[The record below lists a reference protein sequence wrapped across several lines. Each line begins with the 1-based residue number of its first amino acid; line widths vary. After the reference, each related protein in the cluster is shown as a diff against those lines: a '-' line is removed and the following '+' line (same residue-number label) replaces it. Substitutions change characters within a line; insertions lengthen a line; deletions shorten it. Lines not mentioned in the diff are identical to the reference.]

1 MLNLPNTITLTRI
14 ALVVVFTAVISLAA
28 QHPWGY
34 PAALIVFV
42 LAACTDWLDGYLARR
57 LNQVTTFGKLID
69 PLADKIAVSAAFIY
83 LTAAGLCPFWVT
95 IIIISREFL
104 VTGLRQIAQDH
115 GVIIPA
121 GTSGKW
127 KTAFQLAFCIGCL
140 LALVYEWY
148 GTIAAPM
155 LFHSVANLFV
165 YVMLELLPFGGV
177 FLSVP
182 SCVLFLVL
190 SAGSLFLLWMLQ
202 GKTALRQK
210 G

>member
-1 MLNLPNTITLTRI
+1 MKKTVAPGAKTPLFDRIFKPELITLENGHTVTRPRSRTPLI
-14 ALVVVFTAVISLAA
+14 ALLVF
-28 QHPWGY
+28 
-34 PAALIVFV
+34 AAL
-42 LAACTDWLDGYLARR
+42 A
-57 LNQVTTFGKLID
+57 
-69 PLADKIAVSAAFIY
+69 
-83 LTAAGLCPFWVT
+83 
-95 IIIISREFL
+95 ISVH
-104 VTGLRQIAQDH
+104 VTGFNLAIIAKRANQLTKILSQIFQPDPSFFSK
-115 GVIIPA
+115 VITPLLDTIKMSVM
-121 GTSGKW
+121 GSV
-127 KTAFQLAFCIGCL
+127 IGCL
-140 LALVYEWY
+140 LALMYEWY

>member
-1 MLNLPNTITLTRI
+1 MKVPY
-14 ALVVVFTAVISLAA
+14 AVVL
-28 QHPWGY
+28 
-34 PAALIVFV
+34 
-42 LAACTDWLDGYLARR
+42 
-57 LNQVTTFGKLID
+57 
-69 PLADKIAVSAAFIY
+69 
-83 LTAAGLCPFWVT
+83 
-95 IIIISREFL
+95 
-104 VTGLRQIAQDH
+104 
-115 GVIIPA
+115 
-121 GTSGKW
+121 SG
-127 KTAFQLAFCIGCL
+127 LAFGLFHGNLVQAVYATVIGCL

-165 YVMLELLPFGGV
+165 YVMLELLPFGSV

-202 GKTALRQK
+202 GKAALRQK

>member
-1 MLNLPNTITLTRI
+1 MQYQYGYVQLCIHGYRSACPSRQSLRLSSRL
-14 ALVVVFTAVISLAA
+14 LVL
-28 QHPWGY
+28 
-34 PAALIVFV
+34 
-42 LAACTDWLDGYLARR
+42 
-57 LNQVTTFGKLID
+57 
-69 PLADKIAVSAAFIY
+69 
-83 LTAAGLCPFWVT
+83 
-95 IIIISREFL
+95 
-104 VTGLRQIAQDH
+104 
-115 GVIIPA
+115 
-121 GTSGKW
+121 SG
-127 KTAFQLAFCIGCL
+127 LAFGLFHGNLVQAVYATVIGCL

-202 GKTALRQK
+202 GKAASRQK